1 MSPQQ
6 EKELTQLVTASWL
19 GGIDP
24 EIVAINIQAFYDQT
38 LPLQK
43 LHLEVIQVYQ
53 KLDERTLKQ
62 THLEFFS

>member
-19 GGIDP
+19 GGID
-24 EIVAINIQAFYDQT
+24 
-38 LPLQK
+38 
-43 LHLEVIQVYQ
+43 HLEVIQVYQ